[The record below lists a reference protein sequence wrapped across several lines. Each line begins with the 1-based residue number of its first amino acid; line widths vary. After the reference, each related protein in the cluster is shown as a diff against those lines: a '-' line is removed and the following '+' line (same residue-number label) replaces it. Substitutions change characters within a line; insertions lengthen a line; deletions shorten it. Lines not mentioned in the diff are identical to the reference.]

1 MAGAGIKLF
10 KTDDILTAADVNVYF
25 MDQVVSVF
33 ANAGTR
39 ASAFGGVDKPVL
51 SYGRVSYLLD
61 EKKLYIYT
69 PDGNAGSP
77 GWTPQ
82 LATVEDGVI
91 TTAKIVNNAV
101 TSAKLAS
108 HASTDGNRA
117 VTTDHIRNE
126 AVTGAKIAPNAID
139 SSHIAPG
146 TVVASDLD
154 VLSVTTDKIDNLAVT
169 TGKIIDN
176 AVTSAKLA
184 SHASTDGSRAVTTDH
199 IRNNAITTAKI
210 ASGVTLTTAT
220 LSGTSTFS
228 QIVEKAT
235 TDSVTTLSTTATQVD
250 VLFGSVYRYTNAGHT
265 TNFKINIRGDV
276 STDLGSLMT
285 ANAQAVT
292 VVVIVTSGSSAMSFS
307 SAADYLKIDN
317 QTPTVKWF
325 GGTKPAGNPNSEDA
339 YTFTIFKTGTTAF
352 TVFASQSKFATPV

>member
-10 KTDDILTAADVNVYF
+10 QTDDILTAADVNVYF

-33 ANAGTR
+33 ANAGAR
-39 ASAFGGVDKPVL
+39 ASAFGGVGKPAL

-146 TVVASDLD
+146 TIIESDILD
-154 VLSVTTDKIDNLAVT
+154 GSITSDKIANLTIVD
-169 TGKIIDN
+169 GDIN
-176 AVTSAKLA
+176 ASAAIGLSKLA
-184 SHASTDGSRAVTTDH
+184 TGTLPSGIKVVDA
-199 IRNNAITTAKI
+199 NI
-210 ASGVTLTTAT
+210 AS
-220 LSGTSTFS
+220 
-228 QIVEKAT
+228 
-235 TDSVTTLSTTATQVD
+235 
-250 VLFGSVYRYTNAGHT
+250 
-265 TNFKINIRGDV
+265 
-276 STDLGSLMT
+276 
-285 ANAQAVT
+285 
-292 VVVIVTSGSSAMSFS
+292 
-307 SAADYLKIDN
+307 AAI
-317 QTPTVKWF
+317 
-325 GGTKPAGNPNSEDA
+325 
-339 YTFTIFKTGTTAF
+339 
-352 TVFASQSKFATPV
+352 SQSKVNGLTTSLDGKLGSAATAVNASKIGGRTIFVQNATPTAIATGDIWFQVAGL